1 MIKKIIFIVV
11 LFLGFNS
18 FGQDIVELRKKANT
32 TSDKELLVFVKKAKD
47 QGLSLAEAEK
57 QFSLLGA
64 KPKEIKRLRDLWDE
78 ETPEDEPNL
87 FEDSDNENQS
97 KFGNTIPFEEE
108 ENNEIDS
115 EELLNEDEF
124 TIDDE
129 VEELKRFGSDFFN
142 NKNIIK
148 TPQLFVSTPADYRLG
163 PGDELII
170 NLFGASENTYSVQIS
185 RNGNVKFDKLAPVF
199 LSGLSVGSAS
209 RRLKSRLSK
218 IYTGLNSEN
227 AVEKVDLELN
237 LQKARSIVVNIT
249 GQVVAPGT
257 YTISGFSS
265 VLNALYAAGG
275 PNDVGTYRDI
285 NIIRNGKVVYN
296 VDLYD
301 YFSNGIYP
309 NIYLRDQDVIL
320 VKPYQ
325 IETEVVSGFKQLA
338 LFEFKE
344 GEVISDLIKISGG
357 AKSNTYKSKIFI
369 ERFDVFSKK
378 IIEINEI
385 DFKKT
390 KLNDGD
396 KISFKEINN
405 ENITGSVR
413 IGGAVYLSGG
423 FELKNNKTVNDLI
436 NSAKGLTND
445 LIGSNAIL
453 YRNSNGLDNESI
465 SINLKNNNELSTQL
479 FENDSLYLPNSNDFL
494 FDQVIEIKGE
504 VNFPREIEFRFGYTI
519 PDLII
524 LSGGLT
530 PYANK
535 NDIRIFRNTS
545 KSGGENVTQE
555 IIIKLDENLTPN
567 KKILLQPDDIVTVN
581 TFPYR
586 KENKFYSIEGELA
599 LPGLYSIKNQTYS
612 VYDAIT
618 ENVEFL
624 KSSSIDG
631 ISIIRDEIQIPVAG
645 SKLMSQGNKSKYN
658 FELVSGDKIIIPAIN
673 NTVIVSGEVQ
683 QEGIINIDRPI
694 SAKAAIELVGG
705 FTNKS
710 IKKEVYVEYQNGL
723 RKVTSNFL
731 FFKFYPKVLP
741 GSKVVVPVKD
751 ENEQTTS
758 VGDIVGYTTSLVSII
773 ALIKSL

>member
-1 MIKKIIFIVV
+1 MIKKIIFVT
-11 LFLGFNS
+11 FLLISLSS
-18 FGQDIVELRKKANT
+18 FGQDINELRKKANT
-32 TSDKELLVFVKKAKD
+32 SSDKELLVFVKKAKD

-64 KPKEIKRLRDLWDE
+64 KPKQIKRLRDLWDE
-78 ETPEDEPNL
+78 ETSEDEPNL

-97 KFGNTIPFEEE
+97 NFGNTIPFEEE
-108 ENNEIDS
+108 ENNEIGS

-142 NKNIIK
+142 NENIVE

-436 NSAKGLTND
+436 NSAKGPTND

-494 FDQVIEIKGE
+494 FDQVIEIRGE
-504 VNFPREIEFRFGYTI
+504 VNFPKEIEFRFGYTI

-555 IIIKLDENLTPN
+555 IVIKLDENLTPN
-567 KKILLQPDDIVTVN
+567 KKIILQPDDIVTVN

-586 KENKFYSIEGELA
+586 KENEFYTIEGELA

-612 VYDAIT
+612 VYDALK

-645 SKLMSQGNKSKYN
+645 SKLMSQGYKSKYN

-683 QEGIINIDRPI
+683 QDGIINIDRPI
-694 SAKAAIELVGG
+694 SAKSAIELVGG

-758 VGDIVGYTTSLVSII
+758 VGDVVGYTTSLVSII